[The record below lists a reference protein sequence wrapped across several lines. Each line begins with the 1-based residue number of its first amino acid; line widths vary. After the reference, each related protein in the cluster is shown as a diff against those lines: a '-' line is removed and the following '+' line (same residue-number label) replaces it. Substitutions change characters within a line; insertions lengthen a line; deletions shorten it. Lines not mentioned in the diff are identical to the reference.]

1 LKRLKELREQIE
13 KRSSEK
19 TIEQIYADIFGILK
33 TMLFSKAQSAMVEEF
48 DKTLVKKGKMS
59 PQDLRILKAI
69 VVARADFKKG
79 KLNVHKVD
87 DARKNASILINDLIE
102 YNQRCDLNK
111 AEKKSSK

>member
-1 LKRLKELREQIE
+1 MFGNKSQVKMIE
-13 KRSSEK
+13 
-19 TIEQIYADIFGILK
+19 D
-33 TMLFSKAQSAMVEEF
+33 F

-102 YNQRCDLNK
+102 YNQRFELAKDK
-111 AEKKSSK
+111 KKEEK